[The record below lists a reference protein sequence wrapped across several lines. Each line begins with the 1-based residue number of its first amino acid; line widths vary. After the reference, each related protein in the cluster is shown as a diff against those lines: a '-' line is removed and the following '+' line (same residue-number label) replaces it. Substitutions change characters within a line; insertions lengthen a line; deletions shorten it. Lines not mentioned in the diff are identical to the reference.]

1 MKYKSTNLPVW
12 KKVYQLKCQ
21 RGLEDKSTFYFADFA
36 NSNTNRLKQ
45 N

>member
-1 MKYKSTNLPVW
+1 MNYKSTNLPVW

-21 RGLEDKSTFYFADFA
+21 RELEDKSTFYFADFA
-36 NSNTNRLKQ
+36 NSNGNRLKL